1 MKDSILNSIKC
12 YVGVVEVDT
21 AFDQEILMN
30 INSVFSTLNQIGAG
44 PVSGFLLRGADE
56 TWNSAFPDYSN
67 SLISLIKQYTQL
79 KVRVFFDPPS
89 SANVM
94 EAINRQI
101 SELEWRIN
109 FEAEG
114 GLDSD
119 E

>member
-1 MKDSILNSIKC
+1 MNESILVSIKC
-12 YVGVVEVDT
+12 YVGVAKEQT

-30 INSVFSTLNQIGAG
+30 INSVFSTLSQIGAG
-44 PVSGFLLRGADE
+44 PISDFLLRGPDE
-56 TWNSAFPDYSN
+56 TWDVAFPNYPN

-89 SANVM
+89 SSNVM

-101 SELEWRIN
+101 AELEWRIN
-109 FEAEG
+109 LEAEG